1 MLVKPKVA
9 ASAGGLPLLLLAAS
23 WGAGCGGD
31 DSPRPVSLSLTAPAD
46 AVVVHEDAVE
56 VQGRVRPTDAQ
67 VRVGGRSATVR
78 GGEFRA
84 RVPLREG
91 PNVID
96 VAASAED
103 ARPAWATLRV
113 ARETLVRVPEVAG
126 AGRDDAV
133 DRLESAGLRAE
144 VVERSG
150 LLDRLLPGEWGV
162 CETEPRAGAELAR
175 GATVHLV
182 VSKTC

>member
-1 MLVKPKVA
+1 MPLLFLAVA
-9 ASAGGLPLLLLAAS
+9 A
-23 WGAGCGGD
+23 GAGCGGGD
-31 DSPRPVSLSLTAPAD
+31 APRPVSISLTAPAD
-46 AVVVHEDAVE
+46 AVVVHENTVE
-56 VQGRVRPTDAQ
+56 VEGRVRPADAQ

-84 RVPLREG
+84 RVPLNEG

-96 VAASAED
+96 VAASAEE
-103 ARPAWATLRV
+103 ARSAWAALRV
-113 ARETLVRVPEVAG
+113 SRETLVRVPDVAG
-126 AGRDDAV
+126 TGRDDAV

-144 VVERSG
+144 VVPRSG

-162 CETEPRAGAELAR
+162 CETEPGEGAELSR
-175 GATVHLV
+175 GATVRLV